1 MKEKTRKV
9 FSERHFAALP
19 HLYVFV
25 VSCLGLKVES
35 VGKRKGDVWLCL
47 SDGSGPPLACTVH
60 LKEKSAV
67 VCSGTS
73 PRLTEALGLNLL

>member
-1 MKEKTRKV
+1 MRAKESAV
-9 FSERHFAALP
+9 FSERCFVALP
-19 HLYVFV
+19 RLYVFV
-25 VSCLGLKVES
+25 VFCLGLKVGS

-47 SDGSGPPLACTVH
+47 SDGSGPPLVSTVH
-60 LKEKSAV
+60 LKEKNAV

>member
-1 MKEKTRKV
+1 ME
-9 FSERHFAALP
+9 
-19 HLYVFV
+19 
-25 VSCLGLKVES
+25 
-35 VGKRKGDVWLCL
+35 KRKGDVWLCL

-60 LKEKSAV
+60 LKEKSNV